1 MWNSGPWH
9 PPARSSL
16 ARPSFPRSRV
26 RALPAT
32 RRSRFGPIEFIY
44 PPTRG
49 VAQWIELPQTLSKRE
64 HRLTDITE
72 SAPVYSRLNDRYQ
85 ILSLIGRGGMASV
98 YKARDEALGRDVAVK
113 LFDAP
118 AAVAQDVARQEH
130 ELRVLA
136 RLNHHALVSLL
147 DAGVVRRT
155 DPKLSRMFLVMELVR
170 GATLQE
176 LIDRETLNSRQI
188 AMLGTDLAEA
198 LEYIHLNG
206 VIHRDI
212 KPANILIVDYET
224 GKDRPRA
231 KLGDFGIAL
240 IADGARIT
248 LDGTTTGTA
257 GYLSPEQA
265 LAEEVNAASDI
276 YSLGLVL
283 LECFTHEL
291 AFPGTLV
298 QSAVAR
304 LHRSPTIPDTVD
316 PAWRRLLAGMTAR
329 KPEDRPSIDEV
340 IKALHSLTER
350 DEARHRAVDP
360 AIIPANEAQ
369 RMEAVERYEILDTP
383 ADGAFDRIT
392 ALAARMFDVPIAIV
406 SIVDH
411 DRIWFKSHHGLDV
424 EQIDRDPGLCASA
437 ILDDQPWVIEDARAD
452 VRAMANPLV
461 AAEAGIQ
468 FYAGVPLRT
477 SDGHNL
483 GTLCVLDYAP
493 RPVSEAETKN
503 LEDLAALVI
512 SELDLRLASRRA
524 VAATD

>member
-1 MWNSGPWH
+1 MGG
-9 PPARSSL
+9 AISL
-16 ARPSFPRSRV
+16 
-26 RALPAT
+26 
-32 RRSRFGPIEFIY
+32 
-44 PPTRG
+44 
-49 VAQWIELPQTLSKRE
+49 ELRYTLCQKE
-64 HRLTDITE
+64 QRLTDITE
-72 SAPVYSRLNDRYQ
+72 AAPPYSRLNDRYQ

-98 YKARDEALGRDVAVK
+98 YKARDEFLGRDVAVK

-136 RLNHHALVSLL
+136 RLNHHGLVSLI
-147 DAGVVRRT
+147 DAGVIRRT
-155 DPKLSRMFLVMELVR
+155 DPSLSRMYLVMELIR
-170 GATLQE
+170 GATLQD
-176 LIDRETLNSRQI
+176 LIERDTLTSRQV
-188 AMLGTDLAEA
+188 ALLGLDLAEA

-206 VIHRDI
+206 IVHRDI
-212 KPANILIVDYET
+212 KPANILIVEYDAGT
-224 GKDRPRA
+224 SRPRA
-231 KLGDFGIAL
+231 KLADFGIAL
-240 IADGARIT
+240 LADGARIT

-265 LAEEVNAASDI
+265 LADEVGSASDI

-304 LHRSPTIPDTVD
+304 LHRSPVVPEDIDQR
-316 PAWRRLLAGMTAR
+316 WRVLLRGMTAR
-329 KPEDRPSIDEV
+329 KPEDRPDILEV
-340 IKALHSLTER
+340 IKALRELAER
-350 DEARHRAVDP
+350 DVARHRAVDP
-360 AIIPANEAQ
+360 HIIPANESA
-369 RMEAVERYEILDTP
+369 RMDAVERYEILDTP

-392 ALAARMFDVPIAIV
+392 ALAARLFDVPIAIV

-424 EQIDRDPGLCASA
+424 NQIDRDPGLCASA
-437 ILDDQPWVIEDARAD
+437 ILDESTWVVEDARSD

-461 AAEAGIQ
+461 AAAAGIQ

-477 SDGHNL
+477 ADGYNL
-483 GTLCVLDYAP
+483 GTLCVLDYEP
-493 RPVSEAETKN
+493 RKVTDIETRN
-503 LEDLAALVI
+503 LEDLAAMVV

-524 VAATD
+524 VSGAN

>member
-1 MWNSGPWH
+1 M
-9 PPARSSL
+9 
-16 ARPSFPRSRV
+16 
-26 RALPAT
+26 
-32 RRSRFGPIEFIY
+32 
-44 PPTRG
+44 G
-49 VAQWIELPQTLSKRE
+49 VELSIELGNTPMSERE
-64 HRLTDITE
+64 HVTDLTET
-72 SAPVYSRLNDRYQ
+72 APAYSRLNDRYQ

-98 YKARDEALGRDVAVK
+98 YKARDEFLGRDVAVK

-136 RLNHHALVSLL
+136 RLNHHGLVSLI
-147 DAGVVRRT
+147 DAGVVRRS
-155 DPKLSRMFLVMELVR
+155 DPNLSRMYLVMELIR
-170 GATLQE
+170 GATLQD
-176 LIDRETLNSRQI
+176 LIERDTLTPRQI
-188 AMLGTDLAEA
+188 ALLGLDLAEA

-206 VIHRDI
+206 IVHRDI
-212 KPANILIVDYET
+212 KPANILIVEYDAGT
-224 GKDRPRA
+224 SRPRA
-231 KLGDFGIAL
+231 KLADFGIAL
-240 IADGARIT
+240 LADGARIT

-265 LAEEVNAASDI
+265 LADDVNAASDI

-304 LHRSPTIPDTVD
+304 LHRSPAIPETIDQR
-316 PAWRRLLAGMTAR
+316 WRVLLRGMTAR
-329 KPEDRPSIDEV
+329 KAEDRPEILEV
-340 IKALHSLTER
+340 IKALRELSER

-360 AIIPANEAQ
+360 ILIPANESA
-369 RMEAVERYEILDTP
+369 RMDAVERYEILDTP

-411 DRIWFKSHHGLDV
+411 DRIWFKSHHGLEV
-424 EQIDRDPGLCASA
+424 QQIDRDPGLCASA
-437 ILDDQPWVIEDARAD
+437 ILDESPWIVEDARTD

-461 AAEAGIQ
+461 AAAAGVQ

-477 SDGHNL
+477 ADGFNL
-483 GTLCVLDYAP
+483 GTLCVLDYEP
-493 RPVSEAETKN
+493 RAMSDVETRN
-503 LEDLAALVI
+503 LEDLAAMVV

-524 VAATD
+524 AAATD